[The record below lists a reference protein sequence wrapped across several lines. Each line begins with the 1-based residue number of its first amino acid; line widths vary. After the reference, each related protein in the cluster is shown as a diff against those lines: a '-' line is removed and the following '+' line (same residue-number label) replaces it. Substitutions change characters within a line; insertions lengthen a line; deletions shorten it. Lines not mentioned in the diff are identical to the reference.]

1 VSLPSP
7 PRGGSAG
14 AVDPPAIRRMFDRIA
29 GRYDLL
35 NSLISLGQHRR
46 WKRLAAA
53 AASLSPGDL
62 ALDVATGTGDIAF
75 ALADGG
81 ARVIGLDFAAGMLA
95 LGRQRGRG
103 RPVWFVRG
111 DALRLPFPDDTFGAA
126 TIGFTLRNLTSR
138 ACLFAELARVTRPGG
153 RVVVLET
160 SQPRC
165 ALLRALYH
173 GYLRAAA
180 SLAPLLSE
188 GAAYR
193 HLARTVIAF
202 PPAEEI
208 ADEFGAAGLQRV
220 LFRRLFL
227 GTVAVHVGEVGR
239 EAKTSRPA
247 GSRAARNA
255 CLFTDRSVG

>member
-1 VSLPSP
+1 
-7 PRGGSAG
+7 
-14 AVDPPAIRRMFDRIA
+14 MFDRIA

-46 WKRLAAA
+46 WKRLTAAA
-53 AASLSPGDL
+53 AALSAGEL

-75 ALADGG
+75 ALAEAD
-81 ARVIGLDFAAGMLA
+81 ARVVGLDFAAGMLA
-95 LGRQRGRG
+95 LARRRGRG
-103 RPVWFVRG
+103 RPVWLVRG
-111 DALRLPFPDDTFGAA
+111 DALRLPFPDDTFAAA

-138 ACLFAELARVTRPGG
+138 ALLLAELARVTRPGG

-160 SQPRC
+160 SQPPC

-173 GYLRAAA
+173 GYLRAAT

-208 ADEFGAAGLQRV
+208 AGEFRAAGLQNV
-220 LFRRLFL
+220 SFRRLLF
-227 GTVAVHVGEVGR
+227 GTVALHVGEG
-239 EAKTSRPA
+239 APASPHRPA
-247 GSRAARNA
+247 
-255 CLFTDRSVG
+255 